1 MVKFFSIV
9 DSIWLWIVGFF
20 MIVLLASWILK
31 QEKIS
36 RANIE
41 IETEDHIYY
50 SLKETIEIKPDL
62 CISFFE
68 LTRETKLDHCGRYTV
83 TYLK

>member
-1 MVKFFSIV
+1 MKLDITEKIFLTLIGIV
-9 DSIWLWIVGFF
+9 IIIGLAAA
-20 MIVLLASWILK
+20 MIK

-50 SLKETIEIKPDL
+50 SLKETVEIKPDL

>member
-1 MVKFFSIV
+1 MKLDITEKIFLTLFGIV
-9 DSIWLWIVGFF
+9 ILAAV
-20 MIVLLASWILK
+20 MIK

-50 SLKETIEIKPDL
+50 SLKETVEIKPDL

-68 LTRETKLDHCGRYTV
+68 LTRETKLGHCGRYTV

>member
-1 MVKFFSIV
+1 MKLDITEKIFLTLFGIV
-9 DSIWLWIVGFF
+9 IIIGLAAA
-20 MIVLLASWILK
+20 MIK

-41 IETEDHIYY
+41 IESEDHIYY
-50 SLKETIEIKPDL
+50 SLKETVEIKPDL

>member
-1 MVKFFSIV
+1 MKLDITEKIFLTLIGIVIIIGLARFMV
-9 DSIWLWIVGFF
+9 
-20 MIVLLASWILK
+20 K

-50 SLKETIEIKPDL
+50 SLKETVEIKPDL

>member
-1 MVKFFSIV
+1 MKLDITEKIFLTLIGIV
-9 DSIWLWIVGFF
+9 I
-20 MIVLLASWILK
+20 MIGLAAAMIK

-50 SLKETIEIKPDL
+50 SLKETVEIKPDL

>member
-1 MVKFFSIV
+1 MKLHITEKIFLTLFGIV
-9 DSIWLWIVGFF
+9 IIIGLAAA
-20 MIVLLASWILK
+20 MIK

-36 RANIE
+36 RANIK

-50 SLKETIEIKPDL
+50 SLKETVEIKPDL

-68 LTRETKLDHCGRYTV
+68 LTRETKLDRCGRYTV

>member
-1 MVKFFSIV
+1 MKLDKV
-9 DSIWLWIVGFF
+9 DKILLGIIGFF
-20 MIVLLASWILK
+20 FIVAFIAAMFK

-36 RANIE
+36 KANIE
-41 IETEDHIYY
+41 IETEDHIFY
-50 SLKETIEIKPDL
+50 SLKETIEIKPNL

-68 LTRETKLDHCGRYTV
+68 VVKETKLDHCGRYTV

>member
-1 MVKFFSIV
+1 MKLDITEKIFLTLFGIV
-9 DSIWLWIVGFF
+9 IIIGFIAV
-20 MIVLLASWILK
+20 MIK
-31 QEKIS
+31 QENIS

>member
-1 MVKFFSIV
+1 MKLDITEKIFLTLFGIV
-9 DSIWLWIVGFF
+9 IIIGFIAA
-20 MIVLLASWILK
+20 MIK

-50 SLKETIEIKPDL
+50 SLKETVEIKPDL

-68 LTRETKLDHCGRYTV
+68 LTRETKLVHCGRYTV

>member
-1 MVKFFSIV
+1 MKLDLTEKIFLTASGVLFI
-9 DSIWLWIVGFF
+9 IGFVAA
-20 MIVLLASWILK
+20 MIK

-41 IETEDHIYY
+41 IETELHTFY
-50 SLKETIEIKPDL
+50 SLKETIEVKPDL

-68 LTRETKLDHCGRYTV
+68 VVKETRVDHCGRYTV

>member
-1 MVKFFSIV
+1 MVKMCVLWVIIFT
-9 DSIWLWIVGFF
+9 IWMYSA
-20 MIVLLASWILK
+20 MIK

-41 IETEDHIYY
+41 IETEGHIYY
-50 SLKETIEIKPDL
+50 SLKETVEIKPDL

>member
-1 MVKFFSIV
+1 MVNFYNIV
-9 DSIWLWIVGFF
+9 DKIWIWLVGFF
-20 MIVLLASWILK
+20 MIVLLASLFIK

-68 LTRETKLDHCGRYTV
+68 ITEDKRIAHCGRYTV

>member
-1 MVKFFSIV
+1 MVKLDRSDKILLG
-9 DSIWLWIVGFF
+9 IIGFF
-20 MIVLLASWILK
+20 FIIAFIAAMFK

-62 CISFFE
+62 CISFYE

>member
-1 MVKFFSIV
+1 MKLDITEKIFLTLFGIV
-9 DSIWLWIVGFF
+9 IIIGLAAA
-20 MIVLLASWILK
+20 MIK

-50 SLKETIEIKPDL
+50 SLKETVEIKPDL

>member
-1 MVKFFSIV
+1 MKLDITEKIFLTLIGIV
-9 DSIWLWIVGFF
+9 IIIGLAAA
-20 MIVLLASWILK
+20 MIK

-50 SLKETIEIKPDL
+50 SLKETVEIKPDL

-68 LTRETKLDHCGRYTV
+68 ITKDIRITHCGRYTV